1 MSSSLPRIS
10 ARQGDALMAIALSVV
25 LVLELSLGSNI
36 TGPVWANYVCGLV
49 ATAAVA
55 WRRPWPVW
63 ALAAQLIAVLVSTAA
78 GGDLAENP
86 FAPFLALIVV
96 MYGVGS
102 YAPEGWSRFGVL
114 IGVVGIVLIN
124 IVGDSSGD
132 VGSYVGTILL
142 AILLPWAAGRAA
154 KEWAQRALELER
166 VNAAL
171 KAEQEQRSLLAV
183 ADERSRI
190 ARELHDVVA
199 HSISVMVV
207 QAEGAKRMM
216 ERDPT
221 RARQALEQI
230 EGTGRAALVE
240 MRRLLG
246 VLRKDDE
253 AGGVAR
259 APQPG
264 TQTLEMLV
272 NRAQEAGLDVR
283 VAIEGEKR
291 TLPAGVDVS
300 VFRIIQEALTNS
312 LKHAGKTRAD
322 VLLTY
327 DENAI
332 EVEVVDD
339 GIAAGHSPP
348 SADPENP
355 QHGLLGMR
363 ERVSLYGGQIVTGP
377 CEDGRDGYRVWAR
390 IPLTST

>member
-1 MSSSLPRIS
+1 MGSTHPRITP
-10 ARQGDALMAIALSVV
+10 RQADALLAVGLTVA

-36 TGPVWANYVCGLV
+36 TGPFWANYICGV
-49 ATAAVA
+49 VITGAVA

-63 ALAAQLIAVLVSTAA
+63 ALAAQLIAALVSTAA
-78 GGDLAENP
+78 GGDLTENP
-86 FAPFLALIVV
+86 FSTFLAVIVV

-102 YAPEGWSRFGVL
+102 YAPLGWSRFGVA
-114 IGVVGIVLIN
+114 IGVIGIALTELVN
-124 IVGDSSGD
+124 DAD
-132 VGSYVGTILL
+132 DPGSYVGTILL

-207 QAEGAKRMM
+207 QSEGAKRMM
-216 ERDPT
+216 DRDPR
-221 RARQALEQI
+221 RAKAALEQI

-246 VLRKDDE
+246 VLRKDGE
-253 AGGVAR
+253 GGVR
-259 APQPG
+259 TPQPG
-264 TQTLEMLV
+264 TQTLDMLV
-272 NRAQEAGLDVR
+272 HGAQEAGLDVR
-283 VAIEGEKR
+283 VAIEGARK

-300 VFRIIQEALTNS
+300 VFRIIQEALTNA
-312 LKHAGKTRAD
+312 LKHAGPTRAE
-322 VLLTY
+322 VLVKY
-327 DENAI
+327 DDEAV
-332 EVEVVDD
+332 EVEIVD
-339 GIAAGHSPP
+339 AGPVNGYVPP
-348 SADPENP
+348 EPDPDNP
-355 QHGLLGMR
+355 QHGLLGMK

-377 CEDGRDGYRVWAR
+377 CEDGRNGYRVWAR
-390 IPLTST
+390 IPLTSS

>member
-1 MSSSLPRIS
+1 
-10 ARQGDALMAIALSVV
+10 MAVALSVV

-36 TGPVWANYVCGLV
+36 TGPAWANYVCGVV

-63 ALAAQLIAVLVSTAA
+63 ALAVQLISVLVSTAF

-86 FAPFLALIVV
+86 FSPFLAVIVV

-102 YAPEGWSRFGVL
+102 YAPRAWSYFGVG
-114 IGVVGIVLIN
+114 IGVLGMILIN
-124 IVGDSSGD
+124 LVGDSPSD
-132 VGSYVGTILL
+132 AGSYIGTSLL
-142 AILLPWAAGRAA
+142 AVVLPWAAGRAV

-166 VNAAL
+166 VNQAL

-207 QAEGAKRMM
+207 QAEGARRMM
-216 ERDPT
+216 DRDPK
-221 RARQALEQI
+221 RAKAALDQI

-246 VLRKDDE
+246 VLRKERD
-253 AGGVAR
+253 GVVR
-259 APQPG
+259 TPQPG
-264 TQTLEMLV
+264 TGTLDMLV
-272 NRAQEAGLDVR
+272 DRAQEAGLDVR
-283 VAIEGEKR
+283 VAIEGQRK
-291 TLPAGVDVS
+291 TLPAGIDVS
-300 VFRIIQEALTNS
+300 VFRIIQEALTNA
-312 LKHAGKTRAD
+312 LKHAGPTRAD

-327 DENAI
+327 HPDSI
-332 EVEVVDD
+332 EVEIVDA
-339 GIAAGHSPP
+339 GIVNGYEPEGS
-348 SADPENP
+348 DPENP
-355 QHGLLGMR
+355 QHGLLGMK
-363 ERVSLYGGQIVTGP
+363 ERVSLYGGEIATGP

-390 IPLTST
+390 IPLHT

>member
-1 MSSSLPRIS
+1 MHSTHPRIS
-10 ARQGDALMAIALSVV
+10 ARQADALLALGLTVA

-36 TGPVWANYVCGLV
+36 TGPFWANYVCGV
-49 ATAAVA
+49 IATAAVA
-55 WRRPWPVW
+55 WRRSWPVW
-63 ALAAQLIAVLVSTAA
+63 MLGLQLSAVLLSTAFD
-78 GGDLAENP
+78 GDLAENP
-86 FAPFLALIVV
+86 FSVFLAVIVV

-102 YAPEGWSRFGVL
+102 YAPVGWSRFGVA
-114 IGVVGIVLIN
+114 IGVIGMVLIN
-124 IVGDSSGD
+124 LVGDMSDDAGA
-132 VGSYVGTILL
+132 YIGTLLL
-142 AILLPWAAGRAA
+142 AIALPWAAGRAA

-166 VNAAL
+166 VNSAL

-216 ERDPT
+216 DRDPR
-221 RARQALEQI
+221 RAKSALEQI

-246 VLRKDDE
+246 VLRKDGE
-253 AGGVAR
+253 GTIR
-259 APQPG
+259 TPQPG
-264 TQTLEMLV
+264 TQTLDMLV

-283 VAIEGEKR
+283 VAIEGDRK

-312 LKHAGKTRAD
+312 LKHAGPTRAD
-322 VLLTY
+322 VLLKY
-327 DENAI
+327 DDKAV
-332 EVEVVDD
+332 EVEIVDA
-339 GIAAGHSPP
+339 GIVNGFEPP
-348 SADPENP
+348 ESDPDNP
-355 QHGLLGMR
+355 QHGLLGMK
-363 ERVSLYGGQIVTGP
+363 ERVSLYGGEIVTGP

-390 IPLTST
+390 IPLTS

>member
-1 MSSSLPRIS
+1 MDSTHPRIS
-10 ARQGDALMAIALSVV
+10 ARQIDALMAVGLTAV
-25 LVLELSLGSNI
+25 LILELSLGSNI
-36 TGPVWANYVCGLV
+36 TGPVWANYLLGSL
-49 ATAAVA
+49 ATLAVA

-78 GGDLAENP
+78 GGDLTENP
-86 FAPFLALIVV
+86 FSPFLAVIVV

-102 YAPEGWSRFGVL
+102 DAPVGGGLFGVA
-114 IGVVGIVLIN
+114 IGIVGIVLID
-124 IVGDSSGD
+124 VVSDSSSD
-132 VGSYVGTILL
+132 AGSYIGTILL
-142 AILLPWAAGRAA
+142 AILLPYAAGRAA

-216 ERDPT
+216 DRDPR
-221 RARQALEQI
+221 RAKSALEQI

-246 VLRKDDE
+246 VLRKE
-253 AGGVAR
+253 GEGTIR
-259 APQPG
+259 TPQPG
-264 TQTLEMLV
+264 TQTLDMLV

-283 VAIEGEKR
+283 VAIDGHKK

-312 LKHAGKTRAD
+312 LKHAGPTRAD

-327 DENAI
+327 SDDSV
-332 EVEVVDD
+332 EVEIVDT
-339 GIAAGHSPP
+339 GAVNGFQPP
-348 SADPENP
+348 SPDPENP
-355 QHGLLGMR
+355 QHGLLGMK
-363 ERVSLYGGQIVTGP
+363 ERVSLYGGEIVTGP

-390 IPLTST
+390 IPLTTS

>member
-1 MSSSLPRIS
+1 MDSTHPRIS
-10 ARQGDALMAIALSVV
+10 PHQADALLAVGLTVV
-25 LVLELSLGSNI
+25 LILELSLGSNI
-36 TGPVWANYVCGLV
+36 TGPFWANYVLGV
-49 ATAAVA
+49 VVTAAVA

-63 ALAAQLIAVLVSTAA
+63 ALAIQLIAALVSTAA
-78 GGDLAENP
+78 GGDLTENP
-86 FAPFLALIVV
+86 FSPFLAVIVV

-102 YAPEGWSRFGVL
+102 YAPVGWSRFGL
-114 IGVVGIVLIN
+114 AIGVIGMFLIN
-124 IVGDSSGD
+124 LVGDTNNGD
-132 VGSYVGTILL
+132 VGAYVGTVLL

-207 QAEGAKRMM
+207 QAEGAKRMKN
-216 ERDPT
+216 RDPR
-221 RARQALEQI
+221 RAKSALEQI

-246 VLRKDDE
+246 VLRKDGE
-253 AGGVAR
+253 GAVR
-259 APQPG
+259 TPQPG
-264 TQTLEMLV
+264 TQTLDMLV

-283 VAIEGEKR
+283 VAFEGPKK

-312 LKHAGKTRAD
+312 LKHAGPTRAD

-327 DENAI
+327 SDDSV
-332 EVEVVDD
+332 EVEIVDT
-339 GIAAGHSPP
+339 GAVNNFEPEP
-348 SADPENP
+348 TDPENP
-355 QHGLLGMR
+355 QHGLLGMK
-363 ERVSLYGGQIVTGP
+363 ERVSLYGGEIVTGP

-390 IPLTST
+390 IPLTS

>member
-1 MSSSLPRIS
+1 MDSTHPRITP
-10 ARQGDALMAIALSVV
+10 RQTDALLAVGLTVA

-36 TGPVWANYVCGLV
+36 TGPFWTNYVCGV
-49 ATAAVA
+49 VVTGAVA
-55 WRRPWPVW
+55 WRRPWPVY
-63 ALAAQLIAVLVSTAA
+63 ALAAQLIALLASTAA
-78 GGDLAENP
+78 NGDLIENP
-86 FAPFLALIVV
+86 FTPFLAVIVV

-102 YAPEGWSRFGVL
+102 YAPIGWSRFGVA
-114 IGVVGIVLIN
+114 IGVIGVILID
-124 IVGDSSGD
+124 IVGDQFDLGSF
-132 VGSYVGTILL
+132 VGPILL
-142 AILLPWAAGRAA
+142 AILLPWAAGRAL

-216 ERDPT
+216 DRDPR
-221 RARQALEQI
+221 RAKSALEQI

-246 VLRKDDE
+246 VLRKDGE
-253 AGGVAR
+253 GAVR
-259 APQPG
+259 TPQPG
-264 TQTLEMLV
+264 TQTLDMLV
-272 NRAQEAGLDVR
+272 DRAQEAGLDVR
-283 VAIEGEKR
+283 VAIEGDRK

-312 LKHAGKTRAD
+312 LKHAGPTRAD
-322 VLLTY
+322 VLLKY
-327 DENAI
+327 GDDAV
-332 EVEVVDD
+332 EVEIVDT
-339 GIAAGHSPP
+339 GIVNGYEPP
-348 SADPENP
+348 ATDPENP
-355 QHGLLGMR
+355 QHGLLGMK
-363 ERVSLYGGQIVTGP
+363 ERVSLYGGEIATGP

-390 IPLTST
+390 IPLTSS

>member
-1 MSSSLPRIS
+1 MHSTHPRIT
-10 ARQGDALMAIALSVV
+10 ARQADALLAIGLTVA

-36 TGPVWANYVCGLV
+36 TGPFWANYICGAV
-49 ATAAVA
+49 ATGAVA

-63 ALAAQLIAVLVSTAA
+63 MLAAQLIAVLVSTAA
-78 GGDLAENP
+78 GGDLTENP
-86 FAPFLALIVV
+86 FSPFLAVIVV

-102 YAPEGWSRFGVL
+102 YAPVGWSRFGVT
-114 IGVVGIVLIN
+114 IGVIGMVLIDL
-124 IVGDSSGD
+124 VSDSSSD
-132 VGSYVGTILL
+132 VGSYVGTLLL
-142 AILLPWAAGRAA
+142 AVLLPWVAGRAA

-216 ERDPT
+216 ERDPR
-221 RARQALEQI
+221 RAKAALEQI

-246 VLRKDDE
+246 VLRKE
-253 AGGVAR
+253 GEGGVR
-259 APQPG
+259 TPQPG
-264 TQTLEMLV
+264 TQTLDMLV
-272 NRAQEAGLDVR
+272 DRAQEAGLDVR
-283 VAIEGEKR
+283 VAIEGPRK

-312 LKHAGKTRAD
+312 LKHAGPTRAD

-327 DENAI
+327 DEDAV
-332 EVEVVDD
+332 EVEIVD
-339 GIAAGHSPP
+339 AGLVNGFHPP

-355 QHGLLGMR
+355 QHGLLGMK
-363 ERVSLYGGQIVTGP
+363 ERVSLYGGEIVTGP

-390 IPLTST
+390 IPLTSQ

>member
-1 MSSSLPRIS
+1 MNSTHPRIS
-10 ARQGDALMAIALSVV
+10 PHQADALLAVGLTVV
-25 LVLELSLGSNI
+25 LILELSLGSNI
-36 TGPVWANYVCGLV
+36 TGPVWANYVLGV
-49 ATAAVA
+49 VVTGAVA

-63 ALAAQLIAVLVSTAA
+63 ALAAQLIALLVSAA
-78 GGDLAENP
+78 ANGDLTENP
-86 FAPFLALIVV
+86 ISPFLAVIVV

-102 YAPEGWSRFGVL
+102 YAPVGWSRFGVA
-114 IGVVGIVLIN
+114 IGVVGVVLIDL
-124 IVGDSSGD
+124 VGDSSGD

-171 KAEQEQRSLLAV
+171 KAEQEQRSFLAV

-216 ERDPT
+216 ERDPR
-221 RARQALEQI
+221 RAKSALEQI

-246 VLRKDDE
+246 VLRKE
-253 AGGVAR
+253 GEGTIR
-259 APQPG
+259 TPQPG
-264 TQTLEMLV
+264 TQTLDMLV

-283 VAIEGEKR
+283 VAIEGQKK

-312 LKHAGKTRAD
+312 LKHAGPTRAD

-327 DENAI
+327 SDESV
-332 EVEVVDD
+332 EVEIVDT
-339 GIAAGHSPP
+339 GAVNGFEAPSP
-348 SADPENP
+348 DPETP
-355 QHGLLGMR
+355 QHGLLGMK
-363 ERVSLYGGQIVTGP
+363 ERVSLYGGEIVTGP

-390 IPLTST
+390 IPLTS

>member
-1 MSSSLPRIS
+1 MGSTHPRIS
-10 ARQGDALMAIALSVV
+10 PRQADALIAVALTVV
-25 LVLELSLGSNI
+25 LLLELSLGSNI
-36 TGPVWANYVCGLV
+36 TGPFWTNYVCGV
-49 ATAAVA
+49 VVTGAVA

-78 GGDLAENP
+78 GGDLTENP
-86 FAPFLALIVV
+86 FSPFLAVIVV

-102 YAPEGWSRFGVL
+102 YAPIGWSRFGVA
-114 IGVVGIVLIN
+114 IGVIGIVLID
-124 IVGDSSGD
+124 IVGDSSSD
-132 VGSYVGTILL
+132 AGSYIGTILL
-142 AILLPWAAGRAA
+142 AILLPYAAGRAA

-216 ERDPT
+216 DRDPR
-221 RARQALEQI
+221 RAKSALEQI

-246 VLRKDDE
+246 VLRKDGE
-253 AGGVAR
+253 GAVR
-259 APQPG
+259 TPQPG
-264 TQTLEMLV
+264 TQTLDMLV

-283 VAIEGEKR
+283 VAFEGPKK
-291 TLPAGVDVS
+291 TLPAGIDVS

-312 LKHAGKTRAD
+312 LKHAGPTRAD
-322 VLLTY
+322 VLVTVSP
-327 DENAI
+327 DAV
-332 EVEVVDD
+332 EVEIVDS
-339 GIAAGHSPP
+339 GIVNGHDPP
-348 SADPENP
+348 SPDPENP
-355 QHGLLGMR
+355 QHGLLGMK
-363 ERVSLYGGQIVTGP
+363 ERVSLYGGEIVTGP

-390 IPLTST
+390 IPLTSS

>member
-1 MSSSLPRIS
+1 MSSSLTRIS
-10 ARQGDALMAIALSVV
+10 ARQGDALMAVALSVV

-36 TGPVWANYVCGLV
+36 TGPAWANYVCGLV

-63 ALAAQLIAVLVSTAA
+63 ALAVQLISVLVSTAF

-86 FAPFLALIVV
+86 FSPFLAVIVV

-102 YAPEGWSRFGVL
+102 YAPRAWSYFGVG
-114 IGVVGIVLIN
+114 IGVLGMILIN
-124 IVGDSSGD
+124 LVGDSPSD
-132 VGSYVGTILL
+132 AGSYIGTSLL
-142 AILLPWAAGRAA
+142 AVVLPWAAGRAV

-166 VNAAL
+166 VNQAL

-207 QAEGAKRMM
+207 QAEGARRMM
-216 ERDPT
+216 DRDPK
-221 RARQALEQI
+221 RAKAALDQI

-246 VLRKDDE
+246 VLRKERD
-253 AGGVAR
+253 GVVR
-259 APQPG
+259 TPQPG
-264 TQTLEMLV
+264 TGTLDMLV
-272 NRAQEAGLDVR
+272 DRAQEAGLGVR
-283 VAIEGEKR
+283 VAIEGPRK

-300 VFRIIQEALTNS
+300 VFRIIQEALTNA
-312 LKHAGKTRAD
+312 LKHAGPTRAD

-327 DENAI
+327 HPGSI
-332 EVEVVDD
+332 EVEIVDA
-339 GIAAGHSPP
+339 GIVNGYEPEGS
-348 SADPENP
+348 DPENP
-355 QHGLLGMR
+355 QHGLLGMK
-363 ERVSLYGGQIVTGP
+363 ERVSLYGGEIATGP

-390 IPLTST
+390 IPLHT

>member
-1 MSSSLPRIS
+1 MSSSLTRIS
-10 ARQGDALMAIALSVV
+10 ARQGDALMAVALSVV

-36 TGPVWANYVCGLV
+36 TGPAWANYVCGVV

-63 ALAAQLIAVLVSTAA
+63 ALAAQLVAVLISTAF
-78 GGDLAENP
+78 GGDLSENP
-86 FAPFLALIVV
+86 FSPFLAVIVV
-96 MYGVGS
+96 MYGVGC
-102 YAPEGWSRFGVL
+102 YAPVGWSRFGL
-114 IGVVGIVLIN
+114 AIGMTGMVLIN
-124 IVGDSSGD
+124 LVSDSSDDAGA
-132 VGSYVGTILL
+132 YIGTLLL
-142 AILLPWAAGRAA
+142 AIALPWAAGRAA

-166 VNAAL
+166 VNTAL

-216 ERDPT
+216 DRDPR
-221 RARQALEQI
+221 RAKSALEQI

-246 VLRKDDE
+246 VLRKDGE
-253 AGGVAR
+253 SPVR
-259 APQPG
+259 TPQPG
-264 TQTLEMLV
+264 TQTLDMLV

-283 VAIEGEKR
+283 VAMDGKPK
-291 TLPAGVDVS
+291 TLPAGIDVS

-312 LKHAGKTRAD
+312 LKHAGPTRAD
-322 VLLTY
+322 VLITY
-327 DENAI
+327 GEDDV
-332 EVEVVDD
+332 EVEIVD
-339 GIAAGHSPP
+339 AGLVNGFEPP
-348 SADPENP
+348 TADPEHP
-355 QHGLLGMR
+355 QHGLLGMK
-363 ERVSLYGGQIVTGP
+363 ERVSLYGGEIVTGP

-390 IPLTST
+390 IPLTS

>member
-10 ARQGDALMAIALSVV
+10 ARQGDALMAVALSVV

-36 TGPVWANYVCGLV
+36 TGPAWANYVCGLV

-63 ALAAQLIAVLVSTAA
+63 ALAVQLVSVLVSTAF

-86 FAPFLALIVV
+86 FSPFLAVIVV

-102 YAPEGWSRFGVL
+102 YAPRAWSYFGVG
-114 IGVVGIVLIN
+114 IGVLGMILIN
-124 IVGDSSGD
+124 LVGDTPSD
-132 VGSYVGTILL
+132 AGSYIGTSLL
-142 AILLPWAAGRAA
+142 AVVLPWAAGRAV

-166 VNAAL
+166 VNQAL

-207 QAEGAKRMM
+207 QAEGARRMM
-216 ERDPT
+216 DRDPK
-221 RARQALEQI
+221 RAKAALDQI

-246 VLRKDDE
+246 VLRKERD
-253 AGGVAR
+253 GVVR
-259 APQPG
+259 TPQPG
-264 TQTLEMLV
+264 TGTLDMLV
-272 NRAQEAGLDVR
+272 DRAQEAGLDVR
-283 VAIEGEKR
+283 VAIEGQRK
-291 TLPAGVDVS
+291 TLPAGIDVS
-300 VFRIIQEALTNS
+300 VFRIIQEALTNA
-312 LKHAGKTRAD
+312 LKHAGPTRAD

-327 DENAI
+327 HPDSI
-332 EVEVVDD
+332 EVEIVDA
-339 GIAAGHSPP
+339 GIVNGYEPEGS
-348 SADPENP
+348 DPENP
-355 QHGLLGMR
+355 QHGLLGMK
-363 ERVSLYGGQIVTGP
+363 ERVSLYGGEIATGP

-390 IPLTST
+390 IPLHT

>member
-1 MSSSLPRIS
+1 MDSTHPRIS
-10 ARQGDALMAIALSVV
+10 ARQIDALMAVGLTAV
-25 LVLELSLGSNI
+25 LILELSLGSNI
-36 TGPVWANYVCGLV
+36 TGPVWANYLLGSL
-49 ATAAVA
+49 ATLAVA
-55 WRRPWPVW
+55 WRRPWPGG
-63 ALAAQLIAVLVSTAA
+63 ALAVQLVAVLISTAA
-78 GGDLAENP
+78 GGDLTENA
-86 FAPFLALIVV
+86 FSPFLAVIVV

-102 YAPEGWSRFGVL
+102 YAPIGWSRFGVA
-114 IGVVGIVLIN
+114 IGVIGIVLID
-124 IVGDSSGD
+124 IVGDSSSD
-132 VGSYVGTILL
+132 AGSYIGTILL
-142 AILLPWAAGRAA
+142 AILLPYAAGRAA

-216 ERDPT
+216 EHDPR
-221 RARQALEQI
+221 RAKSALEQI

-246 VLRKDDE
+246 VLRKERDG
-253 AGGVAR
+253 AVR
-259 APQPG
+259 TPQPG
-264 TQTLEMLV
+264 TQTLDMLV
-272 NRAQEAGLDVR
+272 DRAQEAGLDVR
-283 VAIEGEKR
+283 VAIDGHKK

-312 LKHAGKTRAD
+312 LKHAGPTRAD

-327 DENAI
+327 HPDSI
-332 EVEVVDD
+332 EVEVVDTGIVNGYEPPESD
-339 GIAAGHSPP
+339 G
-348 SADPENP
+348 ENP
-355 QHGLLGMR
+355 QHGLLGMK
-363 ERVSLYGGQIVTGP
+363 ERVSLYGGEIMTGP

-390 IPLTST
+390 IPLHT

>member
-1 MSSSLPRIS
+1 MDSTHPRIS
-10 ARQGDALMAIALSVV
+10 PRQADALLAVGLTVV
-25 LVLELSLGSNI
+25 LILELSLGSNI
-36 TGPVWANYVCGLV
+36 TGPFWTNYLLGAVVTG
-49 ATAAVA
+49 AVA

-63 ALAAQLIAVLVSTAA
+63 ALAAQLIAALVSTAA
-78 GGDLAENP
+78 GGDLTENP
-86 FAPFLALIVV
+86 FSPFLSVIVV

-102 YAPEGWSRFGVL
+102 YAPVGWSRFGL
-114 IGVVGIVLIN
+114 AIGIVGMVLIN
-124 IVGDSSGD
+124 AVGDT
-132 VGSYVGTILL
+132 GSDAGSCVGTLLL
-142 AILLPWAAGRAA
+142 AIVLPWAAGRAV

-216 ERDPT
+216 DRDPR
-221 RARQALEQI
+221 RAKSALEQI

-246 VLRKDDE
+246 VLRKE
-253 AGGVAR
+253 GEGTIR
-259 APQPG
+259 TPQPG
-264 TQTLEMLV
+264 TQTLDMLV

-283 VAIEGEKR
+283 VAIEGHKK

-312 LKHAGKTRAD
+312 LKHAGPTRAD

-327 DENAI
+327 SDESV
-332 EVEVVDD
+332 EVEIVDT
-339 GIAAGHSPP
+339 GAVNGFQPP

-355 QHGLLGMR
+355 QHGLLGMK
-363 ERVSLYGGQIVTGP
+363 ERVSLYGGEIVTGP

-390 IPLTST
+390 IPLTS

>member
-1 MSSSLPRIS
+1 MDSTHPRIS
-10 ARQGDALMAIALSVV
+10 PRQIDALLAIGLSAA

-36 TGPVWANYVCGLV
+36 TGPFWANYVCGLI

-63 ALAAQLIAVLVSTAA
+63 ALAVQLIAVLVSVAFD
-78 GGDLAENP
+78 GDLAENP
-86 FAPFLALIVV
+86 FAPFLAVIVV
-96 MYGVGS
+96 MYGVGA
-102 YAPEGWSRFGVL
+102 YAPLGWSRFGVA
-114 IGVVGIVLIN
+114 IGVIGMILIN
-124 IVGDSSGD
+124 VIDDSSD
-132 VGSYVGTILL
+132 DAGSYIGTILL
-142 AILLPWAAGRAA
+142 AILLPWAAGRAV

-216 ERDPT
+216 ERDPR
-221 RARQALEQI
+221 RARAALEQI
-230 EGTGRAALVE
+230 EGTGRSALVE

-246 VLRKDDE
+246 VLRKE
-253 AGGVAR
+253 GEGAVR
-259 APQPG
+259 TPQPS
-264 TQTLEMLV
+264 TQTPDMLV
-272 NRAQEAGLDVR
+272 TRAQEAGLDVGG
-283 VAIEGEKR
+283 AIEGQKK

-312 LKHAGKTRAD
+312 LKHAGPTRAD
-322 VLLTY
+322 VLLRY
-327 DENAI
+327 DEDAV
-332 EVEVVDD
+332 EVEIVDR
-339 GIAAGHSPP
+339 GLANGYMPP
-348 SADPENP
+348 VAEADNP
-355 QHGLLGMR
+355 QHGLLGMK
-363 ERVSLYGGQIVTGP
+363 ERVSLYGGEIVTGP

-390 IPLTST
+390 IPLTSS

>member
-10 ARQGDALMAIALSVV
+10 ARQGDALMAVALSVV

-36 TGPVWANYVCGLV
+36 TGPAWANYVCGLV

-63 ALAAQLIAVLVSTAA
+63 ALAVQLISVLVSTAF

-86 FAPFLALIVV
+86 FSPFLAVIVV

-102 YAPEGWSRFGVL
+102 YAPRAWSYFGVG
-114 IGVVGIVLIN
+114 IGVLGMILIN
-124 IVGDSSGD
+124 LVGDSPSD
-132 VGSYVGTILL
+132 AGSYIGTSLL
-142 AILLPWAAGRAA
+142 AVVLPWAAGRAV

-166 VNAAL
+166 VNQAL

-207 QAEGAKRMM
+207 QAEGARRMM
-216 ERDPT
+216 DRDPK
-221 RARQALEQI
+221 RAKAALDQI

-246 VLRKDDE
+246 VLRKERD
-253 AGGVAR
+253 GVVR
-259 APQPG
+259 TPQPG
-264 TQTLEMLV
+264 TGTLDMLV
-272 NRAQEAGLDVR
+272 DRAQEAGLDVR
-283 VAIEGEKR
+283 VAIEGQRK
-291 TLPAGVDVS
+291 TLPAGIDVS
-300 VFRIIQEALTNS
+300 VFRIIQEALTNA
-312 LKHAGKTRAD
+312 LKHAGPTRAD

-327 DENAI
+327 HPDSI
-332 EVEVVDD
+332 EVEIVDA
-339 GIAAGHSPP
+339 GIVNGYEPEGS
-348 SADPENP
+348 DPENP
-355 QHGLLGMR
+355 QHGLLGMK
-363 ERVSLYGGQIVTGP
+363 ERVSLYGGEIATGP

-390 IPLTST
+390 IPLHT